1 MDGSFTTTVQFPSK
15 QAYKKLKM
23 LGVLNSKTV
32 GEQLQELV
40 DKKLGEFTKAELRK
54 LLKGHPDLLQ
64 VVLS

>member
-54 LLKGHPDLLQ
+54 LLKGRPDLLQ